1 VTEAAAA
8 AGLSQVR
15 ITARF
20 EEITTQPCTTLLDVG
35 HNPQAAGVLAEN
47 LHASR
52 KPGEKTLAVFGMLED
67 KDRAQV
73 VRLTAPEID
82 RWFIAGLPGPRGGSA
97 EALKMKMLEAGVEER
112 AIESFP
118 AIADAL
124 YAARLSAEDEPAAP
138 VRIIIFGSFV
148 TVGEA
153 LEVFAKEGLRR

>member
-1 VTEAAAA
+1 
-8 AGLSQVR
+8 
-15 ITARF
+15 
-20 EEITTQPCTTLLDVG
+20 
-35 HNPQAAGVLAEN
+35 
-47 LHASR
+47 
-52 KPGEKTLAVFGMLED
+52 
-67 KDRAQV
+67 
-73 VRLTAPEID
+73 
-82 RWFIAGLPGPRGGSA
+82 
-97 EALKMKMLEAGVEER
+97 MKMLEAGVEER

>member
-1 VTEAAAA
+1 M
-8 AGLSQVR
+8 
-15 ITARF
+15 
-20 EEITTQPCTTLLDVG
+20 
-35 HNPQAAGVLAEN
+35 
-47 LHASR
+47 
-52 KPGEKTLAVFGMLED
+52 AVFGMLED

-97 EALKMKMLEAGVEER
+97 EALKAKMPRGGVEES
-112 AIESFP
+112 AIESF
-118 AIADAL
+118 ATIADAL

-153 LEVFAKEGLRR
+153 LEVFAKEGLRW